1 VEERFALHRGGEGF
15 LVHGEK
21 KGDSEVV
28 GDVFILYMTIFWYW
42 G

>member
-21 KGDSEVV
+21 KEETVKLLEMFSSS
-28 GDVFILYMTIFWYW
+28 I
-42 G
+42 